1 MRAAD
6 SDRQFVADRLKDALD
21 EGRLDLG
28 EYDERL
34 QQAYAARTYGELDKL
49 LNDLPTVRPAGRS
62 QVARTDPPAASARSS
77 GHHPWLVAIW
87 SGWLTTTLVCF
98 VIWALTG
105 AQGFPWPLWVAG
117 PWGAILL
124 ARTLAAFASGDPAGH
139 VHAEGARDRERQ
151 RERWEREQERRERQQ
166 ERRERRRDR

>member
-6 SDRQFVADRLKDALD
+6 ADRQFVADRLKDALN

-34 QQAYAARTYGELDKL
+34 QKTYAARTYGELDNL
-49 LNDLPTVRPAGRS
+49 LDDLPTVRPVERS
-62 QVARTDPPAASARSS
+62 QVARTDPALAAAPRPS
-77 GHHPWLVAIW
+77 GHPWLVAIW

-105 AQGFPWPLWVAG
+105 AHGFPWPLWVAG

-139 VHAEGARDRERQ
+139 VQAEEAQEREREENEERDRRQ
-151 RERWEREQERRERQQ
+151 RRQERW
-166 ERRERRRDR
+166 ERRRDRWGR

>member
-6 SDRQFVADRLKDALD
+6 ADRQFVADRLKDALD

-49 LNDLPTVRPAGRS
+49 LNDLPTVRPAERS
-62 QVARTDPPAASARSS
+62 QVARTDPMPAAARSS
-77 GHHPWLVAIW
+77 GHPWLVAIW
-87 SGWLTTTLVCF
+87 SGWLTTTLICF
-98 VIWALTG
+98 VIWTLTG
-105 AQGFPWPLWVAG
+105 AHGFPWPLWVAG

-124 ARTLAAFASGDPAGH
+124 ARTLAAYASGDPAGH
-139 VHAEGARDRERQ
+139 VQSEHVRDRDRH
-151 RERWEREQERRERQQ
+151 RD
-166 ERRERRRDR
+166 RRERRRNRWER